1 MKIICEK
8 NELFERLQSI
18 ASITG
23 LGPTT
28 KPILQNCLLVAD
40 GEGVRIEVT
49 DLDVS
54 ARLQIERQEV
64 EKKGKLALPANLL
77 VSLIRGFP
85 GSKIVIDAM
94 KDGQGATLLSEAG
107 DCSFRILGENPD
119 EFPEVRQF
127 AAENALQIPGGKLGK
142 MLDRVGIAAS
152 RDTSRYQLTGVFC
165 EIAGKKL
172 KMTATDGKRLTTDE
186 MEIDNPASVEA
197 SGIIPNRAV
206 DVMVKVLS
214 QGTETVQLALQD
226 TEVQMSFEGGEL
238 MAKLVEGTFPEYSSA
253 IPEEVKTEVVADR
266 GELADAV
273 KNAQLVTNKETGAVV
288 FRFKGS
294 RVEIEAKGSDKGEAD
309 IKIAAEVKGDDVEI
323 RFNPSYFVDALRKID
338 TEQVRMEFCGSERP
352 GAIRGEPSYRHYLMP
367 LVVN

>member
-1 MKIICEK
+1 MKICCEK

-23 LGPTT
+23 AGPTT

-40 GEGVRIEVT
+40 GDGVRIEVT

-64 EKKGKLALPANLL
+64 EKQGKLALPASLL

-85 GSKIVIDAM
+85 GNKIVIDSM
-94 KDGQGATLLSEAG
+94 KDGRGATLRSEAG
-107 DCSFRILGENPD
+107 DCSFKILGENPD
-119 EFPEVRQF
+119 EFPEVRKF
-127 AAENALQIPGGKLGK
+127 AGENALQLPGSKLGE
-142 MLDRVGIAAS
+142 MLDRVGVAAS

-186 MEIDNPASVEA
+186 MEIDNPDSLEV

-206 DVMVKVLS
+206 DVMIKVLS
-214 QGTETVQLALQD
+214 QGTDTVQAALQE
-226 TEVQMSFEGGEL
+226 TEVQLSFNGGEL

-253 IPEEVKTEVVADR
+253 IPEEVKTEVTADR

-288 FRFKGS
+288 FRFKGNQI
-294 RVEIEAKGSDKGEAD
+294 ELEAKGSDKGEAD
-309 IKIAAEVKGDDVEI
+309 IKIAAEIKGEDVEI

-338 TEQVRMEFCGSERP
+338 TEQVRMEFYGPERP